1 MDMTVELPTEP
12 SQIDAA
18 DRGERRA
25 VLDMDHEP
33 AVEQVK
39 GAMKDAGF
47 GIATMFSP
55 STMLNDAVDA
65 EMDPYTVV
73 GACNPNVAVDALAE
87 TDGEMGGLFPCN
99 VVVEQQPDG
108 SQLVYHVSIMKVARL
123 VGLAPDSEAWDEIVE
138 RTGEHLDEAW
148 AALDQN

>member
-1 MDMTVELPTEP
+1 MTVELPTDP
-12 SQIDAA
+12 SQIDAG

-25 VLDMDHEP
+25 VLEMDHEA
-33 AVEQVK
+33 AVDHVTAALE
-39 GAMKDAGF
+39 DAGF
-47 GIATMFSP
+47 GIATLFSP

-65 EMDPYTVV
+65 DMAPYTVV

-99 VVVEQQPDG
+99 VVVQEQPDG
-108 SQLVYHVSIMKVARL
+108 TQLVFHVSIMKVARM
-123 VGLAPDSEAWDEIVE
+123 VGLAPNTEAWEEIVQ
-138 RTGEHLDEAW
+138 RTGDHLDEAW

>member
-1 MDMTVELPTEP
+1 MSVELPTDP
-12 SQIDAA
+12 GRIDAA

-25 VLDMDHEP
+25 VLETDHET
-33 AVEQVK
+33 AVDHVRT
-39 GAMKDAGF
+39 AMEEAGF

-55 STMLNDAVDA
+55 STMLNDAVEA
-65 EMDPYTVV
+65 EMAPYTVV
-73 GACNPNVAVDALAE
+73 GACNPNVAVDALEE

-99 VVVEQQPDG
+99 VVVEEQADG
-108 SQLVYHVSIMKVARL
+108 SQEVSHVSIMKIARL
-123 VGLAPDSEAWDEIVE
+123 VGLAPNSAAWEEIVE